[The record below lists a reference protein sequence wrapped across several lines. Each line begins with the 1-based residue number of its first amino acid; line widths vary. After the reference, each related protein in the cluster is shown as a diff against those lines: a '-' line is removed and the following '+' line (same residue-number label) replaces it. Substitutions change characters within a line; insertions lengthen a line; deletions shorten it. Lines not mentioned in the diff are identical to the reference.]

1 MKKALAFLFQR
12 AGEKIEKDDFI
23 YIQSAD
29 LDWYSSEDAEK
40 LLDRALESR
49 LIELDD
55 DEVIARFDFEEIEI
69 PMGFEPSNDLL
80 KKEKEEDLFSELLNE
95 AVDRSD
101 LSRQDIMAL
110 VNKKQDKINVE
121 PKTAILLVAREKN
134 IDIPD
139 MEDYIDKIAEDI
151 RKK

>member
-69 PMGFEPSNDLL
+69 PMGFEPSSDLL

-110 VNKKQDKINVE
+110 VNKKQDKVNVE